1 MSNASHDKLRIQSTL
16 NSDLE
21 VLKSWSELWQISF
34 NPSKTEVLYISA
46 NNKDVN
52 IELKFGDTILQNI
65 REHKHLG
72 ITLMSNGKWSA
83 HIDNVC
89 KSAYKQIN
97 VLRKLKYLLNRS
109 TLSKIYKTFILPVLE
124 YSC

>member
-1 MSNASHDKLRIQSTL
+1 M
-16 NSDLE
+16 
-21 VLKSWSELWQISF
+21 KSWSELWQISF
-34 NPSKTEVLYISA
+34 NPSKTEILYISA
-46 NNKDVN
+46 NNTNDD
-52 IELKFGDTILQNI
+52 IELRFGNTILHNI

-97 VLRKLKYLLNRS
+97 VLRKLKYLLNRAKLCRRS
-109 TLSKIYKTFILPVLE
+109 IQLLSFRF
-124 YSC
+124 